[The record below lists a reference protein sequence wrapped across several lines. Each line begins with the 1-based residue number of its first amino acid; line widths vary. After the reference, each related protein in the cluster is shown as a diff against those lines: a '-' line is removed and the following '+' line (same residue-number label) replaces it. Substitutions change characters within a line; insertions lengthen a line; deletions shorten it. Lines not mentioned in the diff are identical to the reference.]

1 MKRGFKLKIYLAGTT
16 LTNAPVLILNY
27 LLLSSVHLSSVLS
40 SILSYGM
47 CFTASAIAGYLVTEN
62 LPGNPLKAGMVTG
75 VLSYII
81 YATLVT
87 ALLPTGTWDLVVFFG
102 FLMGG
107 HVGSKIWDVNPKRIQ
122 Q

>member
-1 MKRGFKLKIYLAGTT
+1 MKRGFKLKIYLAGTA
-16 LTNAPVLILNY
+16 LTNGPILILNY
-27 LLLSSVHLSSVLS
+27 LLLSSVHLSSVMS

-47 CFTASAIAGYLVTEN
+47 CFIASAIAGYLVTEN

-87 ALLPTGTWDLVVFFG
+87 AFFPVSTWDLVVFFG
-102 FLMGG
+102 FFMGG
-107 HVGSKIWDVNPKRIQ
+107 CVGSKIWEVNPKRIQ
-122 Q
+122 